1 MRGFKVKKEQKKVNQ
16 TKKKSS
22 EQLKYGI
29 MGILALV
36 IIVGVGMLSRKGEV
50 KDNEASTNVSVQN
63 TQETILSEEGDL
75 IIPIK
80 DISEK
85 ANFYPLEVDGTKL
98 EVLAVKAPDGTIRT
112 AFNTCQIC
120 YSSGRGYYVQEG
132 DVLVCQ
138 NCRNRFNTSDVEVA
152 RGGCNP
158 VPIFEEDKVV
168 DENNIII
175 SGDFLS
181 EASVIFTNWKSEY

>member
-29 MGILALV
+29 IGILALV
-36 IIVGVGMLSRKGEV
+36 IIVGVGMLSRKGEG
-50 KDNEASTNVSVQN
+50 KNNEASTNGSVQN

-75 IIPIK
+75 MIPIK

-138 NCRNRFNTSDVEVA
+138 NCRNRFNTSDVEVT

-158 VPIFEEDKVV
+158 VPIFKEDKVV
-168 DENNIII
+168 DENNITI

-181 EASVIFTNWKSEY
+181 EASVIFTNWKSAY